1 MSGTGAVIDAVGA
14 DRRAHEFLQDIV
26 LFIGATGRTERRQC
40 IRTMFRFY
48 FVESIGYQ
56 TQRFIPG
63 SRLQFFVLAD
73 QRRCQTLRAVNII
86 NAEPAFDAEQAAVDR
101 AVWRRSDANHFAIF
115 DIQVKITTNATE
127 RTGRSHF
134 FVRLP

>member
-1 MSGTGAVIDAVGA
+1 MSGAGAVIDAVGA

-56 TQRFIPG
+56 TQRFIQEAG
-63 SRLQFFVLAD
+63 SNFSFLRINGVVK
-73 QRRCQTLRAVNII
+73 RCGL
-86 NAEPAFDAEQAAVDR
+86 
-101 AVWRRSDANHFAIF
+101 
-115 DIQVKITTNATE
+115 
-127 RTGRSHF
+127 
-134 FVRLP
+134 